1 MQIYLLFFNFYSQLT
16 RKNFVLCY
24 ILHFVTQD
32 EGLFYTMQ
40 SFLSRKEMRQRKKV
54 EIQHP

>member
-1 MQIYLLFFNFYSQLT
+1 MQIYLLFFNFYIIIDK
-16 RKNFVLCY
+16 KNFVLYY